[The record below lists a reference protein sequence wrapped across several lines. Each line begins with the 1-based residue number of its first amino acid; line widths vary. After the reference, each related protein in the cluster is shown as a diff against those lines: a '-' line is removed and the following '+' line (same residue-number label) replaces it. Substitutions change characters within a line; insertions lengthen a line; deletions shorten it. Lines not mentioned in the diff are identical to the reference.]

1 MRQVPLAFMD
11 LFKFYPSLKNAM
23 PLTNENVRTA
33 FVVIFIPIRIV
44 YWPYICS
51 EFWQGE
57 PCRIGGAA
65 AAAAAAVAGGGGG
78 SGGGGGGGG
87 GGGSSSSSRAVAA
100 AAAAASS
107 SRKAAAQSSEKKVRT

>member
-1 MRQVPLAFMD
+1 MD

-23 PLTNENVRTA
+23 PTTNENVRTA

-51 EFWQGE
+51 EFWKGE
-57 PCRIGGAA
+57 PCRIGAGA

-78 SGGGGGGGG
+78 GGGGGGVGAARGRCVAHLGEEATESAIIPWEGCGPDHPVGG
-87 GGGSSSSSRAVAA
+87 QRP
-100 AAAAASS
+100 
-107 SRKAAAQSSEKKVRT
+107 

>member
-1 MRQVPLAFMD
+1 MAGRASCAARGRSRAEPALLTRQVPLAFMD

-23 PLTNENVRTA
+23 PVTNENVRTA

-51 EFWQGE
+51 EFWKGE
-57 PCRIGGAA
+57 PCRVGGAA

-78 SGGGGGGGG
+78 
-87 GGGSSSSSRAVAA
+87 GSSSST
-100 AAAAASS
+100 
-107 SRKAAAQSSEKKVRT
+107 QYQQ

>member
-1 MRQVPLAFMD
+1 MPLAFVD

-51 EFWQGE
+51 EFWKGE
-57 PCRIGGAA
+57 PCRTGAGA
-65 AAAAAAVAGGGGG
+65 AAAAAAVAGGGGSGGGGGGGG
-78 SGGGGGGGG
+78 SGGGGGGG
-87 GGGSSSSSRAVAA
+87 SST
-100 AAAAASS
+100 
-107 SRKAAAQSSEKKVRT
+107 QYQQY

>member
-1 MRQVPLAFMD
+1 MD

-51 EFWQGE
+51 EFWKGE
-57 PCRIGGAA
+57 PCRIGAGA
-65 AAAAAAVAGGGGG
+65 AAAAAAVAGGGG
-78 SGGGGGGGG
+78 SGGGG
-87 GGGSSSSSRAVAA
+87 GGGSST
-100 AAAAASS
+100 
-107 SRKAAAQSSEKKVRT
+107 QYQQ